1 MKTRV
6 KMLKVKVKSLAEE
19 ARIIRLEESR
29 AGKDDV
35 LRSDLHHHRVVDVRK
50 EQRSSLLAYGF
61 LRGAEYAAIEP
72 KADTAPEWPRVAKLV
87 SKFGVFVWE
96 SHPDAKAQAAAFE
109 EWKAKAAVTA

>member
-6 KMLKVKVKSLAEE
+6 RMLKVKVKSLAEE

-29 AGKDDV
+29 AGKDGF
-35 LRSDLHHHRVVDVRK
+35 LRSELHHHRVVDVCK

-61 LRGAEYAAIEP
+61 LRGVEYAAIEAKTETP
-72 KADTAPEWPRVAKLV
+72 PDWPRVAKLV

-96 SHPDAKAQAAAFE
+96 SHSDAKSQAAAFE
-109 EWKAKAAVTA
+109 EWKAKASVTA